1 LDKQYRE
8 DLKNDQFVEAVGH
21 SVEYVASHKS
31 QVYTYVGL
39 GLAAVAIALGVYWFA
54 GSRKAQQQADLAQAL
69 QIRNAIIGAKT
80 DLNDLRPAFA
90 TEDDKSKALVKALTE
105 VSAKHSG
112 TDAASVAHYQLAAV
126 SSDKGDL
133 AEAAKHFEKAVSEGS
148 RDYSSVAKL
157 SLAQVYH
164 AQGKAAEAEKLLKEL
179 MASPSTLVSKE
190 QATFTL
196 ARLLMA
202 SNPGEARK
210 LIDPLTKDS
219 SPIVVRNA
227 VGLIGELPAAK

>member
-1 LDKQYRE
+1 MDKQHRE
-8 DLKNDQFVEAVGH
+8 DLKKDQFVETVGH

-31 QVYTYVGL
+31 QVYSYVAL
-39 GLAAVAIALGVYWFA
+39 GLAAAAIALGVYWFT

-69 QIRNAIIGAKT
+69 QIRSATIGAKT
-80 DLNDLRPAFA
+80 DPNDPRPAFA
-90 TEDDKSKALVKALTE
+90 TEADKSTALAKALTE
-105 VSAKHSG
+105 VAAKHSG
-112 TDAASVAHYQLAAV
+112 SDAASVAHYQLGVVA
-126 SSDKGDL
+126 SDKGDM
-133 AEAAKHFEKAVSEGS
+133 AEAAKHFEKAVAEGS

-164 AQGKAAEAEKLLKEL
+164 AQSKSGEAEKLLKEL

-196 ARLLMA
+196 ARLLMS
-202 SNPGEARK
+202 SNPAEARK

-219 SPIVVRNA
+219 SPVVVRNA
-227 VGLIGELPAAK
+227 VGMMGELPTGK